1 MKITHIEVIHLQKQ
15 LLEPMQISRGG
26 FKIRNHTL
34 VKVNTDAG
42 IYGLGEGVGNAQ
54 LVKAILKEQMCDL
67 AVDQDPFNIEYLR
80 KLLLDSQVYYE
91 RQGSAI
97 CAASAIEMACWDI
110 KGKALGVPVYE
121 LLGGLY
127 QNSLQ
132 AYASDVYWQEK
143 PSDMVQEALRI
154 VELGIGAIKIHVGYG
169 KPKDDYLRVQAVRVA
184 LGEGFPLMVDLNAG
198 YNSLEA
204 RQAAH
209 LWESCDIYWLEEPLN
224 PNHIEAMADLRFKS
238 SLPIASG
245 ENEFRMYGF
254 KNLFELRAVDVAMPD
269 IGRVGGLMETKN
281 ICSLAETYGI
291 PVSPHNFSSG
301 VLLAAT
307 IHLMASTPNTQWLEM
322 DTSGN
327 AVYEELL
334 TVPLQYNDGYV
345 EVPNQPGLGVELT
358 EETLKKYAV
367 S

>member
-1 MKITHIEVIHLQKQ
+1 MKITHIEVIFLQKK
-15 LLEPMQISRGG
+15 LLNTMQISRGG

-34 VKVNTDAG
+34 VKVHTDSG
-42 IYGLGEGVGNAQ
+42 ISGLGEGIGNAL

-67 AVDQDPFNIEYLR
+67 AVGHDPFNIESLR
-80 KLLLDSQVYYE
+80 KLLLDSQVYFE
-91 RQGSAI
+91 RQGSTI

-132 AYASDVYWQEK
+132 TYASDVYWQEK
-143 PSDMVQEALRI
+143 PSDMVSEALRI
-154 VELGIGAIKIHVGYG
+154 VDLGHKAIKIHIGHG
-169 KPKDDYLRVQAVRVA
+169 SPKEDYDRIQAIRVA
-184 LGEGFPLMVDLNAG
+184 LGDGFPLMVDLNAG
-198 YNSLEA
+198 YNTLDG
-204 RQAAH
+204 RLAAL
-209 LWESCDIYWLEEPLN
+209 LWESLDITWLEEPIN
-224 PNHIEAMADLRFKS
+224 PNHIEAMADLRSKS
-238 SLPIASG
+238 AIPIASG
-245 ENEFRMYGF
+245 ENDFRTYGF
-254 KNLFELRAVDVAMPD
+254 KRLFELRAVDVAMPD

-281 ICSLAETYGI
+281 ICALAETYGI
-291 PVSPHNFSSG
+291 PLSPHNFSSG

-307 IHLMASTPNTQWLEM
+307 IHLMASTPNTQWLEI

-334 TVPLQYNDGYV
+334 TNPLKFNEGYV
-345 EVPNQPGLGVELT
+345 SVPDEPGLGVELK
-358 EETLKKYAV
+358 EETLNNYAV